1 MKLRQQLA
9 IITTVT
15 TTLLVTLLFILLST
29 MVSDSPQ
36 DVVPF
41 AFKEELVRN
50 TLIFLLIAGGTV
62 LLVVIIAGERLIT
75 QPLIEMNRDAAAIE
89 SNPEEG
95 RRICLRGGD
104 ELSSL
109 GQSLN
114 RMLDTLDSS
123 RMQLMVARD
132 EAEQANR
139 SKSDF
144 LAVVSHE
151 IRTPLSG
158 IIGMTELLEETVL
171 DPEQKDLVNS
181 LHTSINGLQ
190 DILNDLLDLS
200 KIEAGKME
208 LEPTPFSPQQLLD
221 STLAPYTIQSRRKGI
236 ELIYS
241 VSPELPETVVADSH
255 RLRQILLNLVVNAI
269 KFTHKGFV
277 KVTLSGKNTDH
288 KTSAIL
294 LTVEDTG
301 IGMTAEVCSRIFQ
314 PYTQADLATRRE
326 YGGTGLGLTITRRLA
341 ELMNGSIS
349 LKSQL
354 GEGSVFTVEI
364 PLSTDLD
371 TQNSPVVTAG

>member
-36 DVVPF
+36 DVSPF

-50 TLIFLLIAGGTV
+50 TLIFMLIAGGTV
-62 LLVVIIAGERLIT
+62 LLVVIFAGERLIT

-95 RRICLRGGD
+95 RRICLRGGE

-158 IIGMTELLEETVL
+158 IIGMTELLEETDL

-208 LEPTPFSPQQLLD
+208 LEPAPFSPRQLLD
-221 STLAPYTIQSRRKGI
+221 TTLAPYTIQSRRKGI
-236 ELIYS
+236 ELLYS
-241 VSPELPETVVADSH
+241 VAPDLPETVVADSH

-277 KVTLSGKNTDH
+277 KVTLSGKTTDH
-288 KTSAIL
+288 KTPAIL
-294 LTVEDTG
+294 LTVEDSG
-301 IGMTAEVCSRIFQ
+301 IGMSAEACSRIFQ

-341 ELMNGSIS
+341 ELMHGNIT
-349 LKSQL
+349 LKSQP

-364 PLSTDLD
+364 PLD
-371 TQNSPVVTAG
+371 TEPNAQNSPGVTA